1 MISVLNNNL
10 YFFLLFSDQRAALE
24 FAIGTVVEVASN
36 SIALADSDYTS
47 DSESN
52 PTVERNEE
60 LTLTIRKQLAPA
72 LRDLMQHGLMP
83 VSY

>member
-1 MISVLNNNL
+1 M
-10 YFFLLFSDQRAALE
+10 
-24 FAIGTVVEVASN
+24 VEVASN

-83 VSY
+83 VGY